1 MESEFSFESFFVL
14 VQQLGQQKEAALL
27 LSSSSLALFSRF
39 TKLVNDLVLTTS
51 STDFLQIML
60 SFFFLEA
67 GLWKTGEKF
76 VLLLLAL

>member
-1 MESEFSFESFFVL
+1 VESEFSFESFFVL